1 MWSRWIDR
9 FRWGLLT
16 FGHPL
21 MPLPRAVGLLSLPIL
36 GLPGVMASPLAP
48 AIPGIS
54 PPFTGLGPLRP
65 RAFPVSFALR
75 LGVSQTFPVIFPS
88 SSPCRTFLVCPS
100 VGGSLFPPLCGTRG
114 LLPPLR
120 GSLAVPR
127 HGGTQ
132 EWRLSALNFGKLWCV
147 SCGSM
152 MIDRCFFPCY
162 LRPVQNMLFFFLLGP
177 CMLQRLGASLEQ
189 CDIQSGTA

>member
-65 RAFPVSFALR
+65 RAFPVTFALR

-100 VGGSLFPPLCGTRG
+100 VGGSLFPPLCGTRS

-152 MIDRCFFPCY
+152 MIDRRFFPMLLATCTEY
-162 LRPVQNMLFFFLLGP
+162 VVFLFARPLH
-177 CMLQRLGASLEQ
+177 ASKAG
-189 CDIQSGTA
+189 SFS